1 MNGVSLLLALATVG
15 VDVGWESGPNSQL
28 VYTVRI
34 ESVVLQKLRDGEAV
48 RSPVELDDRGIRRF
62 RIAMGPKAQVERAP
76 HAVANE
82 VQYGW
87 RPSSENPREID
98 YFVQVLPERLETL
111 AQGIP
116 IECEVHPDVPEIHY
130 VWFFP
135 GNNELPR
142 ELPVGLQTPPP
153 RTQSPDGAVR
163 PAANS
168 VTQPSNESRFGSD
181 NSAARASVAD
191 AASPNTQRTYGSDR
205 GWREETPSG
214 PSNTSVYGPEPPSTY
229 RRQQDSLVDDRNSR
243 LRDDMI
249 PVPGSRQPQYRYE
262 DDRYHDDR
270 YASRKEAARP
280 PATNS
285 NPSMYQGNQAQQAS
299 NDEVTKLLLERLDR
313 QQEKL
318 EKQQQDFLAR
328 QALPGYAAITPSTQ
342 PQLQQT
348 ENIAFDEGLRTP
360 LVVTML
366 ALFASLCANAYI
378 GWLAWSFF
386 WRFRNAASDLA
397 RAQTAATMRSA
408 V

>member
-1 MNGVSLLLALATVG
+1 
-15 VDVGWESGPNSQL
+15 
-28 VYTVRI
+28 
-34 ESVVLQKLRDGEAV
+34 
-48 RSPVELDDRGIRRF
+48 
-62 RIAMGPKAQVERAP
+62 
-76 HAVANE
+76 
-82 VQYGW
+82 
-87 RPSSENPREID
+87 
-98 YFVQVLPERLETL
+98 
-111 AQGIP
+111 
-116 IECEVHPDVPEIHY
+116 
-130 VWFFP
+130 
-135 GNNELPR
+135 
-142 ELPVGLQTPPP
+142 
-153 RTQSPDGAVR
+153 
-163 PAANS
+163 
-168 VTQPSNESRFGSD
+168 
-181 NSAARASVAD
+181 
-191 AASPNTQRTYGSDR
+191 
-205 GWREETPSG
+205 
-214 PSNTSVYGPEPPSTY
+214 
-229 RRQQDSLVDDRNSR
+229 DRNSR